1 MAKTVKI
8 PGVGT
13 VPTKWA
19 VAGGLAV
26 VGIAGVA
33 WWRYM
38 SARDAVPVESAVT
51 DATGALGDETVY
63 PAYSTD
69 YAPDQSYDGGAYP
82 YPTYTTPSYGL
93 TSTVQT
99 ADPITNSEW
108 TQRSI
113 EHLETIGVESQAASL
128 SVSRYLLKECVTA
141 TQGDIVR
148 QAVAALGPPPQGTF
162 SIIVCPTTPAP
173 PTGGGN
179 DDDDGD
185 GGGVPDRVHDVRA
198 TAIGKTFITLDWPPA
213 NRAQGYTVF
222 KNGARHV
229 TVRYSKYTAQGL
241 RPNTTYSFDVVSV
254 GKDDAERGPAARVTV
269 RTKK

>member
-13 VPTKWA
+13 VPTKYA
-19 VAGGLAV
+19 VAGGLAIAV
-26 VGIAGVA
+26 IAGVA
-33 WWRYM
+33 WWRY
-38 SARDAVPVESAVT
+38 SVNRAAVEEEAAGTVT
-51 DATGALGDETVY
+51 DYTGATGDETVY

-69 YAPDQSYDGGAYP
+69 YAPDESYDGGAYP

-93 TSTVQT
+93 TTTTQT
-99 ADPITNSEW
+99 PDPITNSEW

-113 EHLETIGVESQAASL
+113 EQLEAIGVDAQAGSL
-128 SVSRYLLKECVTA
+128 AVSRYLLKECVTA
-141 TQGDIVR
+141 TQADLVR

-162 SIIVCPTTPAP
+162 SILVCPGAP
-173 PTGGGN
+173 PAQDTGTGN
-179 DDDDGD
+179 TDSDAP
-185 GGGVPDRVHDVRA
+185 PDQVHDVRA
-198 TAIGKTFITLDWPPA
+198 TAVGKTYITLDWPPA
-213 NRAQGYTVF
+213 ARAQGYTVY

-241 RPNTTYSFDVVSV
+241 KPNTSYSFDVISV
-254 GKDDAERGPAARVTV
+254 GKDDNERGPAARVTV